1 MQSNCSLKELNWNME
16 TEKAQDSSNA
26 QTNNTGPNAPNAPN
40 GLIAEAQAVI
50 DSSKPSAT
58 AEAHGS
64 QTRSS
69 LITTSLISLIVFLL
83 FVMLML
89 SISNKSSQ
97 SLGGSEGLTA
107 LELNNDQL
115 RAKANAER
123 ARNGLPPLPPSSA
136 SAFTTAERLRKD
148 AKSLASLASNWEA
161 ELETKNATIG
171 ELQAQ
176 QASRDEMT
184 KFLYSQIATL
194 KNQATES
201 AGAASQLVILS
212 EELKTANDQI
222 ERYRIQLGE
231 LQGRPSND
239 QLSDIR
245 KQLNESLSKN
255 GKLQLQIDDLLKA
268 SNSTSSSK
276 IYDEALT
283 EIENLRGDNH
293 KQRYEVQ
300 RLRAELDHP
309 ALFIKSDKDLPAE
322 AARLYAKL
330 TTLEDADQQQLASA
344 YEDIRKTM
352 NAQIIH
358 RQTFT
363 KGSSRIT
370 FDREKII
377 QDILD
382 KRQDRK
388 SLFLVIGYASVSG
401 KADSN
406 RELSAKRATTVASI
420 VNILK
425 ADDQQVKAVYL
436 GETKRFSPDTEIE
449 NQICEIWEIKI

>member
-1 MQSNCSLKELNWNME
+1 ME
-16 TEKAQDSSNA
+16 TQKTQDGNDA
-26 QTNNTGPNAPNAPN
+26 QTNNSDAK

-50 DSSKPSAT
+50 DSSNPRGLVD
-58 AEAHGS
+58 AHSS
-64 QTRSS
+64 QTRSN
-69 LITTSLISLIVFLL
+69 LITTSLIILIVFLL

-89 SISNKSSQ
+89 SIGSKPSQ
-97 SLGGSEGLTA
+97 SLGGSEGITA
-107 LELNNDQL
+107 LELNNEQL

-136 SAFTTAERLRKD
+136 SAYTTAERLRND
-148 AKSLASLASNWEA
+148 AKSLASLASSWEA
-161 ELETKNATIG
+161 ELETKNVAIG

-176 QASRDEMT
+176 LASRDEMT
-184 KFLYSQIATL
+184 RELYTKISALQ
-194 KNQATES
+194 NQANQS
-201 AGAASQLVILS
+201 AGAASQLALLS
-212 EELKTANDQI
+212 EDLQTANEQI
-222 ERYRIQLGE
+222 ERYRIQIGE

-239 QLSDIR
+239 QLSDLR

-268 SNSTSSSK
+268 ANSSSSK

-309 ALFIKSDKDLPAE
+309 TLFIKSDKDLPAE

-330 TTLEDADQQQLASA
+330 TTLEDADQKQLASA

-358 RQTFT
+358 RQTFS

-401 KADSN
+401 KPDSN
-406 RELSAKRATTVASI
+406 RELSSKRATTVASI
-420 VNILK
+420 VKMLK
-425 ADDQQVKAVYL
+425 ADDQQVKAFYL
-436 GETKRFSPDTEIE
+436 GETKRFSVDSEIE

>member
-1 MQSNCSLKELNWNME
+1 ME
-16 TEKAQDSSNA
+16 TQKTQDGNDA
-26 QTNNTGPNAPNAPN
+26 QTNNSDAK

-50 DSSKPSAT
+50 DSSNPRGLVD
-58 AEAHGS
+58 AHSS
-64 QTRSS
+64 QTRSN
-69 LITTSLISLIVFLL
+69 LITTSLIILIVFLL

-89 SISNKSSQ
+89 SIGSKPSQ
-97 SLGGSEGLTA
+97 SLGGSEGITA
-107 LELNNDQL
+107 LELNNEQL
-115 RAKANAER
+115 RVKANAER

-136 SAFTTAERLRKD
+136 SAYTTAERLRND
-148 AKSLASLASNWEA
+148 AKSLASLASSWEA
-161 ELETKNATIG
+161 ELETKNVAIG

-176 QASRDEMT
+176 LASRDEMT
-184 KFLYSQIATL
+184 RELYTKISALQ
-194 KNQATES
+194 NQANQS
-201 AGAASQLVILS
+201 AGAASQLALLS
-212 EELKTANDQI
+212 GDLQTANEKI
-222 ERYRIQLGE
+222 ESYRIQIGE

-239 QLSDIR
+239 QLSDLR

-268 SNSTSSSK
+268 ANSSSSK

-309 ALFIKSDKDLPAE
+309 TLFIKSDKDLPAE

-330 TTLEDADQQQLASA
+330 TTLEDADQKQLASA

-358 RQTFT
+358 RQTFS

-401 KADSN
+401 KPDSN

-420 VNILK
+420 VKMLK
-425 ADDQQVKAVYL
+425 ADDQQVKAFYL
-436 GETKRFSPDTEIE
+436 GETKRFSVDSEIE

>member
-1 MQSNCSLKELNWNME
+1 ME
-16 TEKAQDSSNA
+16 TQKTQDGNDA
-26 QTNNTGPNAPNAPN
+26 QTNNSDAK

-50 DSSKPSAT
+50 DSSNPRGLVD
-58 AEAHGS
+58 AHSS
-64 QTRSS
+64 QTRSN
-69 LITTSLISLIVFLL
+69 LITTSLIILIVFLL

-89 SISNKSSQ
+89 SIGSKPSQ
-97 SLGGSEGLTA
+97 SLGGSEGITA
-107 LELNNDQL
+107 LELNNEQL

-136 SAFTTAERLRKD
+136 SAYTTAERLRND
-148 AKSLASLASNWEA
+148 AKSLASLASSWEA
-161 ELETKNATIG
+161 ELETKNVAIG

-176 QASRDEMT
+176 LASRDEMT
-184 KFLYSQIATL
+184 RELYTKISALQ
-194 KNQATES
+194 NQANQS
-201 AGAASQLVILS
+201 AGAASQLALLS
-212 EELKTANDQI
+212 GDLQTANEKI
-222 ERYRIQLGE
+222 ERYRIQIGE

-239 QLSDIR
+239 QLSDLR

-255 GKLQLQIDDLLKA
+255 GKLQLQVDDLLKA
-268 SNSTSSSK
+268 ANSSSSK

-293 KQRYEVQ
+293 QQRYEVQ

-309 ALFIKSDKDLPAE
+309 TLFIKSDKDLPAE

-330 TTLEDADQQQLASA
+330 TTLEDADQKQLASA

-358 RQTFT
+358 RQTFS

-401 KADSN
+401 KPDSN

-420 VNILK
+420 VKMLK
-425 ADDQQVKAVYL
+425 ADDQQVKAFYL
-436 GETKRFSPDTEIE
+436 GETKRFSVDSEIE

>member
-1 MQSNCSLKELNWNME
+1 ME
-16 TEKAQDSSNA
+16 TQKTQDGNDA
-26 QTNNTGPNAPNAPN
+26 QTNNSDTK

-50 DSSKPSAT
+50 DSSNPRGLVD
-58 AEAHGS
+58 AHSS
-64 QTRSS
+64 QTRSN
-69 LITTSLISLIVFLL
+69 LITTSLIILIVFLL

-89 SISNKSSQ
+89 SIGSKPSQ
-97 SLGGSEGLTA
+97 SLGGSEGITA
-107 LELNNDQL
+107 LELNNEQL

-136 SAFTTAERLRKD
+136 SAYTTAERLRND
-148 AKSLASLASNWEA
+148 AKSLASLASSWEA
-161 ELETKNATIG
+161 ELETKNVAIG

-176 QASRDEMT
+176 LASRDEMT
-184 KFLYSQIATL
+184 RELYTKISALQ
-194 KNQATES
+194 NQANQS
-201 AGAASQLVILS
+201 AGAASQLALLS
-212 EELKTANDQI
+212 GDLQTANEKI
-222 ERYRIQLGE
+222 ESYRIQIGE

-239 QLSDIR
+239 QLSDLR

-255 GKLQLQIDDLLKA
+255 GKLQLQIDDLLKSA
-268 SNSTSSSK
+268 NSSSSK

-309 ALFIKSDKDLPAE
+309 TLFIKSDKDLPAE

-330 TTLEDADQQQLASA
+330 TTLEDADQKQLASA

-358 RQTFT
+358 RQTFS

-377 QDILD
+377 QDILN

-401 KADSN
+401 KPDSN

-420 VNILK
+420 VKMLK
-425 ADDQQVKAVYL
+425 ADDQQVKAFYL
-436 GETKRFSPDTEIE
+436 GETKRFSAETEIE

>member
-1 MQSNCSLKELNWNME
+1 ME
-16 TEKAQDSSNA
+16 TQKTQDGNDA
-26 QTNNTGPNAPNAPN
+26 QTNNSDAK

-50 DSSKPSAT
+50 DSSNPRGLVD
-58 AEAHGS
+58 AHSS
-64 QTRSS
+64 QTRSN
-69 LITTSLISLIVFLL
+69 LITTSLIILIVFLL

-89 SISNKSSQ
+89 SIGSKPSQ
-97 SLGGSEGLTA
+97 SLGGSEGITA
-107 LELNNDQL
+107 LELNNEQL

-136 SAFTTAERLRKD
+136 SAYTTAERLRND
-148 AKSLASLASNWEA
+148 AKSLASLASSWEA
-161 ELETKNATIG
+161 ELETKNVAIG

-176 QASRDEMT
+176 LASRDEMT
-184 KFLYSQIATL
+184 RELYTKISALQ
-194 KNQATES
+194 NQANQS
-201 AGAASQLVILS
+201 AGAASQLALLS
-212 EELKTANDQI
+212 EDLQTANEQI
-222 ERYRIQLGE
+222 ERYRIQIGE

-239 QLSDIR
+239 QLSDLR

-268 SNSTSSSK
+268 ANSSSSK

-309 ALFIKSDKDLPAE
+309 TLFIKSDKDLPAE

-330 TTLEDADQQQLASA
+330 TTLEDADQKQLASA

-358 RQTFT
+358 RQTFS

-401 KADSN
+401 KPDSN

-420 VNILK
+420 VKMLK
-425 ADDQQVKAVYL
+425 ADDQQVKAFYL
-436 GETKRFSPDTEIE
+436 GETKRFSADSEIE

>member
-1 MQSNCSLKELNWNME
+1 ME
-16 TEKAQDSSNA
+16 TQKTQDGNDA
-26 QTNNTGPNAPNAPN
+26 QTNNSDAK

-50 DSSKPSAT
+50 DSSNPRGLVD
-58 AEAHGS
+58 AHSS
-64 QTRSS
+64 QTRSN
-69 LITTSLISLIVFLL
+69 LITTSLIILIVFLL

-89 SISNKSSQ
+89 SIGSKPSQ
-97 SLGGSEGLTA
+97 SLGASEGITA
-107 LELNNDQL
+107 LELNNEQL

-136 SAFTTAERLRKD
+136 SAYTTAERLRND
-148 AKSLASLASNWEA
+148 AKSLASLASSWEA
-161 ELETKNATIG
+161 ELETKNVAIG

-176 QASRDEMT
+176 LASRDEMT
-184 KFLYSQIATL
+184 RELYTKISALQ
-194 KNQATES
+194 NQANQS
-201 AGAASQLVILS
+201 AGAASQLALLS
-212 EELKTANDQI
+212 GDLQTANEKI
-222 ERYRIQLGE
+222 ESYRIQIGE

-239 QLSDIR
+239 QLSDLR

-268 SNSTSSSK
+268 ANSSSSK

-309 ALFIKSDKDLPAE
+309 TLFIKSDKDLPAE

-330 TTLEDADQQQLASA
+330 TTLEDADQKQLASA

-358 RQTFT
+358 RQTFS

-401 KADSN
+401 KPDSN

-420 VNILK
+420 VKMLK
-425 ADDQQVKAVYL
+425 ADDQQVKAFYL
-436 GETKRFSPDTEIE
+436 GETKRFSVDSEIE

>member
-1 MQSNCSLKELNWNME
+1 ME
-16 TEKAQDSSNA
+16 TQKTQDGNDA
-26 QTNNTGPNAPNAPN
+26 QTNNSDAK

-50 DSSKPSAT
+50 DSSNPRGLVD
-58 AEAHGS
+58 AHSS
-64 QTRSS
+64 QTRSN
-69 LITTSLISLIVFLL
+69 LITTSLIILIVFLL

-89 SISNKSSQ
+89 SIGSKPSQ
-97 SLGGSEGLTA
+97 SLGGSEGITA
-107 LELNNDQL
+107 LELNNEQL

-136 SAFTTAERLRKD
+136 SAYTTAERLRND
-148 AKSLASLASNWEA
+148 AKSLASLASSWEA
-161 ELETKNATIG
+161 ELETKNVAIG

-176 QASRDEMT
+176 LASRDEMT
-184 KFLYSQIATL
+184 RELYTKISALQ
-194 KNQATES
+194 NQANQS
-201 AGAASQLVILS
+201 AGAASQLALLS
-212 EELKTANDQI
+212 EDLQTANEQI
-222 ERYRIQLGE
+222 ERYRIQIGE

-239 QLSDIR
+239 QLSDLR

-268 SNSTSSSK
+268 ASSSSSK

-293 KQRYEVQ
+293 QQRYEVQ

-309 ALFIKSDKDLPAE
+309 TLFIKSDKDLPAE

-330 TTLEDADQQQLASA
+330 TTLEDADQKQLASA

-358 RQTFT
+358 RQTFS

-377 QDILD
+377 HDILD

-401 KADSN
+401 KPDSN
-406 RELSAKRATTVASI
+406 RELSSKRATTVASI
-420 VNILK
+420 VKMLK
-425 ADDQQVKAVYL
+425 ADDQQVKAFYL
-436 GETKRFSPDTEIE
+436 GETKRFSADAEIE

>member
-1 MQSNCSLKELNWNME
+1 ME
-16 TEKAQDSSNA
+16 TQKTQDGNDA
-26 QTNNTGPNAPNAPN
+26 QTNNSDAK

-50 DSSKPSAT
+50 DSSNPRGLVD
-58 AEAHGS
+58 AHSS
-64 QTRSS
+64 QTRSN
-69 LITTSLISLIVFLL
+69 LITTSLIILIVFLL

-89 SISNKSSQ
+89 SIGSKSSQ
-97 SLGGSEGLTA
+97 SLGGSEGITA
-107 LELNNDQL
+107 LELNNEQL

-136 SAFTTAERLRKD
+136 SAYTTAERLRND
-148 AKSLASLASNWEA
+148 AKSLASLASSWEA
-161 ELETKNATIG
+161 ELETKNVAIG

-176 QASRDEMT
+176 LASRDEMT
-184 KFLYSQIATL
+184 RELYTKISALQ
-194 KNQATES
+194 NQANQS
-201 AGAASQLVILS
+201 AGAASQLALLS
-212 EELKTANDQI
+212 GDLQTANEKI
-222 ERYRIQLGE
+222 ERYRIQIGE

-239 QLSDIR
+239 QLSDLR

-268 SNSTSSSK
+268 ANSSSSK

-309 ALFIKSDKDLPAE
+309 TLFIKSDKDLPAE

-330 TTLEDADQQQLASA
+330 TTLEDADQKQLASA

-358 RQTFT
+358 RQTFS

-401 KADSN
+401 KPDSN

-420 VNILK
+420 VKMLK
-425 ADDQQVKAVYL
+425 ADDQQVKAFYL
-436 GETKRFSPDTEIE
+436 GETKRFSVDSEIE

>member
-1 MQSNCSLKELNWNME
+1 ME
-16 TEKAQDSSNA
+16 TQKTQDGNDA
-26 QTNNTGPNAPNAPN
+26 QTNNSDAK
-40 GLIAEAQAVI
+40 GLIAEAQAVS
-50 DSSKPSAT
+50 DSSKPPGLVD
-58 AEAHGS
+58 AHSS
-64 QTRSS
+64 QTKSN
-69 LITTSLISLIVFLL
+69 LITTSLIILIVFLL

-89 SISNKSSQ
+89 SIGSKPSQ
-97 SLGGSEGLTA
+97 SLGGSEGITA
-107 LELNNDQL
+107 LELNNEQL

-136 SAFTTAERLRKD
+136 SAYTTAERLRND
-148 AKSLASLASNWEA
+148 AKSLASLASSWEA
-161 ELETKNATIG
+161 ELETKNVAIG

-176 QASRDEMT
+176 LASRDEMT
-184 KFLYSQIATL
+184 RELYTKISALQ
-194 KNQATES
+194 NQANQS
-201 AGAASQLVILS
+201 AGAASQLALLS
-212 EELKTANDQI
+212 EDLQTANEQI
-222 ERYRIQLGE
+222 ERYRIQIGE

-239 QLSDIR
+239 QLSDLR

-268 SNSTSSSK
+268 ANSSSSK

-309 ALFIKSDKDLPAE
+309 TLFIKSDKDLPAE

-330 TTLEDADQQQLASA
+330 TTLEDADQKQLASA

-358 RQTFT
+358 RQTFS

-377 QDILD
+377 QDILN

-401 KADSN
+401 KPDSN

-420 VNILK
+420 VKMLK
-425 ADDQQVKAVYL
+425 ADDQQVKAFYL
-436 GETKRFSPDTEIE
+436 GETKRFSVDSEIE

>member
-1 MQSNCSLKELNWNME
+1 ME
-16 TEKAQDSSNA
+16 TQKTQDGNDA
-26 QTNNTGPNAPNAPN
+26 QTNNSDAK

-50 DSSKPSAT
+50 DSSNPRGLVD
-58 AEAHGS
+58 AHSS
-64 QTRSS
+64 QTRSN
-69 LITTSLISLIVFLL
+69 LITTSLIILIVFLL

-89 SISNKSSQ
+89 SIGSKPSQ
-97 SLGGSEGLTA
+97 SLGGSEGITA
-107 LELNNDQL
+107 LELNNEQL

-136 SAFTTAERLRKD
+136 SAYTTAERLRND
-148 AKSLASLASNWEA
+148 AKSLASLASSWEA
-161 ELETKNATIG
+161 ELETKNVAIG

-176 QASRDEMT
+176 LASRDEMT
-184 KFLYSQIATL
+184 RELYTKISALQ
-194 KNQATES
+194 NQANQS
-201 AGAASQLVILS
+201 AGAASQLALLS
-212 EELKTANDQI
+212 GDLQTANEQI
-222 ERYRIQLGE
+222 ERYRIQIGE

-239 QLSDIR
+239 QLSDLR

-268 SNSTSSSK
+268 ANSSSSK

-309 ALFIKSDKDLPAE
+309 TLFIKSDKDLPAE

-330 TTLEDADQQQLASA
+330 TTLEDADQKQLASA

-358 RQTFT
+358 RQTFS

-401 KADSN
+401 KPDSN

-420 VNILK
+420 VKMLK
-425 ADDQQVKAVYL
+425 ADDQQVKAFYL
-436 GETKRFSPDTEIE
+436 GETKRFSADAEIE

>member
-1 MQSNCSLKELNWNME
+1 ME
-16 TEKAQDSSNA
+16 TQKTQDGNDA
-26 QTNNTGPNAPNAPN
+26 QTNNSDAK

-50 DSSKPSAT
+50 DSSAPPGLVD
-58 AEAHGS
+58 AHSS
-64 QTRSS
+64 QTRSN
-69 LITTSLISLIVFLL
+69 LITTSLIILIVFLL

-89 SISNKSSQ
+89 SIGSKPSQ
-97 SLGGSEGLTA
+97 SLGGSEGITA
-107 LELNNDQL
+107 LELNNEQL

-136 SAFTTAERLRKD
+136 SAYTTAERLRND
-148 AKSLASLASNWEA
+148 AKSLASLASSWEA
-161 ELETKNATIG
+161 ELETKNVAIG

-176 QASRDEMT
+176 LASRDEMT
-184 KFLYSQIATL
+184 RELYTKISALQ
-194 KNQATES
+194 NQANQS
-201 AGAASQLVILS
+201 AGAASQLALIS
-212 EELKTANDQI
+212 EDLQTANEQI
-222 ERYRIQLGE
+222 ERYRIQIGE

-239 QLSDIR
+239 QLSDLR

-268 SNSTSSSK
+268 ANSSSSK

-293 KQRYEVQ
+293 QQRYEVQ

-309 ALFIKSDKDLPAE
+309 TLFIKSDKDLPAE

-330 TTLEDADQQQLASA
+330 TTLEDADQKQLASA

-358 RQTFT
+358 RQTFS

-377 QDILD
+377 HDILD

-401 KADSN
+401 KPDSN
-406 RELSAKRATTVASI
+406 RELSSKRATTVASI
-420 VNILK
+420 VKMLK
-425 ADDQQVKAVYL
+425 ADDQQVKAFYL
-436 GETKRFSPDTEIE
+436 GETKRFSADAEIE

>member
-1 MQSNCSLKELNWNME
+1 ME
-16 TEKAQDSSNA
+16 TQKTQDGNDA
-26 QTNNTGPNAPNAPN
+26 QTNNSDTK

-50 DSSKPSAT
+50 DSSKPSGLVD
-58 AEAHGS
+58 AHSS
-64 QTRSS
+64 QTRSN
-69 LITTSLISLIVFLL
+69 LITTSLIILIVFLL

-89 SISNKSSQ
+89 SIGSKPSQ
-97 SLGGSEGLTA
+97 SLGGSEGITA
-107 LELNNDQL
+107 LELNNEQL

-136 SAFTTAERLRKD
+136 SAYTTAERLRND
-148 AKSLASLASNWEA
+148 AKSLASLASSWEA
-161 ELETKNATIG
+161 ELETKNVAIG

-176 QASRDEMT
+176 LASRDEMT
-184 KFLYSQIATL
+184 RELYTKISALQ
-194 KNQATES
+194 NQANQS
-201 AGAASQLVILS
+201 AGAASQLALLS
-212 EELKTANDQI
+212 GDLQTANEQI
-222 ERYRIQLGE
+222 ERYRIQIGE

-239 QLSDIR
+239 QLSDLR

-268 SNSTSSSK
+268 ANSSSSK

-309 ALFIKSDKDLPAE
+309 TLFIKSDKDLPAE

-330 TTLEDADQQQLASA
+330 TTLEDADQKQLASA

-358 RQTFT
+358 RQTFS

-401 KADSN
+401 KPDSN

-420 VNILK
+420 VKMLK
-425 ADDQQVKAVYL
+425 ADDQQVKAFYL
-436 GETKRFSPDTEIE
+436 GETKRFSADTEIE

>member
-1 MQSNCSLKELNWNME
+1 ME
-16 TEKAQDSSNA
+16 TQKTQDGNDA
-26 QTNNTGPNAPNAPN
+26 QTNNSDAK

-50 DSSKPSAT
+50 DSSKPRGLVD
-58 AEAHGS
+58 AHSS
-64 QTRSS
+64 QTRSN
-69 LITTSLISLIVFLL
+69 LITTSLIILIVFLL

-89 SISNKSSQ
+89 SIGSKPSQ
-97 SLGGSEGLTA
+97 SLGGSEGITA
-107 LELNNDQL
+107 LELNNEQL

-136 SAFTTAERLRKD
+136 SAYTTAERLRND
-148 AKSLASLASNWEA
+148 AKSLASLASSWEA
-161 ELETKNATIG
+161 ELETKNVAIG

-176 QASRDEMT
+176 LASRDEMT
-184 KFLYSQIATL
+184 RELYTKISALQ
-194 KNQATES
+194 NQANQS
-201 AGAASQLVILS
+201 AGAASQLALLS
-212 EELKTANDQI
+212 GDLQTANEQI
-222 ERYRIQLGE
+222 ERYRIQIGE

-239 QLSDIR
+239 QLSDLR

-268 SNSTSSSK
+268 ANSSSSK

-309 ALFIKSDKDLPAE
+309 TLFIKSDKDLPAE

-330 TTLEDADQQQLASA
+330 TTLEDADQKQLASA

-358 RQTFT
+358 RQTFS

-401 KADSN
+401 KPDSN

-420 VNILK
+420 VKMLK
-425 ADDQQVKAVYL
+425 ADDQQVKAFYL
-436 GETKRFSPDTEIE
+436 GETKRFSVDSEIE

>member
-1 MQSNCSLKELNWNME
+1 ME
-16 TEKAQDSSNA
+16 TQKTQDGNDA
-26 QTNNTGPNAPNAPN
+26 QTNNSDAK
-40 GLIAEAQAVI
+40 GLITEAQAVI
-50 DSSKPSAT
+50 DSSNPRGLVD
-58 AEAHGS
+58 AHSS
-64 QTRSS
+64 QTRSN
-69 LITTSLISLIVFLL
+69 LITTSLIILIVFLL

-89 SISNKSSQ
+89 SIGSKPSQ
-97 SLGGSEGLTA
+97 SLGGSEGITA
-107 LELNNDQL
+107 LELNNEQL

-136 SAFTTAERLRKD
+136 SAYTTAERLRND
-148 AKSLASLASNWEA
+148 AKSLASLASSWEA
-161 ELETKNATIG
+161 ELETKNVAIG

-176 QASRDEMT
+176 LASRDEMT
-184 KFLYSQIATL
+184 RELYTKISALQ
-194 KNQATES
+194 NQANQS
-201 AGAASQLVILS
+201 AGAASQLALLS
-212 EELKTANDQI
+212 GDLQTANEKI
-222 ERYRIQLGE
+222 ESYRIQIGE

-239 QLSDIR
+239 QLSDLR

-268 SNSTSSSK
+268 ANSSSSK

-309 ALFIKSDKDLPAE
+309 TLFIKSDKDLPAE

-330 TTLEDADQQQLASA
+330 TTLEDADQKQLASA

-358 RQTFT
+358 RQTFS

-401 KADSN
+401 KPDSN

-420 VNILK
+420 VKMLK
-425 ADDQQVKAVYL
+425 ADDQQVKAFYL
-436 GETKRFSPDTEIE
+436 GETKRFSAETEIE

>member
-1 MQSNCSLKELNWNME
+1 ME
-16 TEKAQDSSNA
+16 TQKTQDGNDT
-26 QTNNTGPNAPNAPN
+26 QTNNSDAK
-40 GLIAEAQAVI
+40 GLITEAQAVI
-50 DSSKPSAT
+50 DSSKPPGLVD
-58 AEAHGS
+58 AHNS
-64 QTRSS
+64 QTKSN
-69 LITTSLISLIVFLL
+69 LITTSLIILIVFPL

-89 SISNKSSQ
+89 SIGSKPSQ
-97 SLGGSEGLTA
+97 SLGGSEGITA
-107 LELNNDQL
+107 LELNNEQL
-115 RAKANAER
+115 RVKANAER

-136 SAFTTAERLRKD
+136 SAYTTAERLRND
-148 AKSLASLASNWEA
+148 AKSLASLASSWEA
-161 ELETKNATIG
+161 ELETKNVAIG

-176 QASRDEMT
+176 LASRDEMT
-184 KFLYSQIATL
+184 RELYTKISALQ
-194 KNQATES
+194 NQANQS
-201 AGAASQLVILS
+201 AGAASQLALLS
-212 EELKTANDQI
+212 EDLQTANEQI
-222 ERYRIQLGE
+222 ERYRIQIGE

-239 QLSDIR
+239 QLSDLR

-255 GKLQLQIDDLLKA
+255 GKLQLQIDDLLKSA
-268 SNSTSSSK
+268 NSSSSK

-309 ALFIKSDKDLPAE
+309 TLFIKSDKDLPAE

-330 TTLEDADQQQLASA
+330 TTLEDADQKQLASA

-358 RQTFT
+358 RQTFS

-377 QDILD
+377 QDILN

-401 KADSN
+401 KPDSN

-420 VNILK
+420 VKMLK
-425 ADDQQVKAVYL
+425 ADDQQVKAFYL
-436 GETKRFSPDTEIE
+436 GETKRFSAETEIE

>member
-1 MQSNCSLKELNWNME
+1 ME
-16 TEKAQDSSNA
+16 TQKTQDGNDA
-26 QTNNTGPNAPNAPN
+26 QTNNSDAK

-50 DSSKPSAT
+50 DSSNPRGLVD
-58 AEAHGS
+58 AHSS
-64 QTRSS
+64 QTRSN
-69 LITTSLISLIVFLL
+69 LITTSLIILIVFLL

-89 SISNKSSQ
+89 SIGSKPSQ
-97 SLGGSEGLTA
+97 SLGGSEGITA
-107 LELNNDQL
+107 LELNNEQL

-136 SAFTTAERLRKD
+136 SAYTTAERLRND
-148 AKSLASLASNWEA
+148 AKSLASLASSWEA
-161 ELETKNATIG
+161 ELETKNVAIG

-176 QASRDEMT
+176 LASRDEMT
-184 KFLYSQIATL
+184 RELYTKISALQ
-194 KNQATES
+194 NQANQS
-201 AGAASQLVILS
+201 AGAASQLALLS
-212 EELKTANDQI
+212 EDLQTANEQI
-222 ERYRIQLGE
+222 ERYRIQIGE

-239 QLSDIR
+239 QLSDLR

-255 GKLQLQIDDLLKA
+255 GKLQLQIDDLLKSA
-268 SNSTSSSK
+268 NSSSSK

-309 ALFIKSDKDLPAE
+309 TLFIKSDKDLPAE

-330 TTLEDADQQQLASA
+330 TTLEDADQKQLASA

-358 RQTFT
+358 RQTFS

-377 QDILD
+377 QDILN

-401 KADSN
+401 KPDSN

-420 VNILK
+420 VKMLK
-425 ADDQQVKAVYL
+425 ADDQQVKAFYL
-436 GETKRFSPDTEIE
+436 GETKRFSAETEIE

>member
-1 MQSNCSLKELNWNME
+1 ME
-16 TEKAQDSSNA
+16 TQKTQDGNDA
-26 QTNNTGPNAPNAPN
+26 QTNNSDAK

-50 DSSKPSAT
+50 DSSNPRGLVD
-58 AEAHGS
+58 AHSS
-64 QTRSS
+64 QTRSN
-69 LITTSLISLIVFLL
+69 LITTSLIILIVFLL

-89 SISNKSSQ
+89 SIGSKSSQ
-97 SLGGSEGLTA
+97 SLGGSEGITA
-107 LELNNDQL
+107 LELNNEQL

-136 SAFTTAERLRKD
+136 SAYTTAERLRND
-148 AKSLASLASNWEA
+148 AKSLASLASSWEA
-161 ELETKNATIG
+161 ELETKNVAIG

-176 QASRDEMT
+176 LASRDEMT
-184 KFLYSQIATL
+184 RELYTKISALQ
-194 KNQATES
+194 NQANQS
-201 AGAASQLVILS
+201 AGAASQLALLS
-212 EELKTANDQI
+212 GDLQTANEKI
-222 ERYRIQLGE
+222 ERYRIQIGE

-239 QLSDIR
+239 QLSDLR

-268 SNSTSSSK
+268 ANSSSSK

-309 ALFIKSDKDLPAE
+309 TLFIKSDKDLPAE

-330 TTLEDADQQQLASA
+330 TTLEDADQKQLASA

-358 RQTFT
+358 RQTFS

-401 KADSN
+401 KPDSN
-406 RELSAKRATTVASI
+406 RELSSKRATTVASI
-420 VNILK
+420 VKMLK
-425 ADDQQVKAVYL
+425 ADDQQVKAFYL
-436 GETKRFSPDTEIE
+436 GETKRFSVDSEIE

>member
-1 MQSNCSLKELNWNME
+1 ME
-16 TEKAQDSSNA
+16 TQKTQDGNDA
-26 QTNNTGPNAPNAPN
+26 QTNNSDAK

-50 DSSKPSAT
+50 DSSNPRGLVD
-58 AEAHGS
+58 AHSS
-64 QTRSS
+64 QTRSN
-69 LITTSLISLIVFLL
+69 LITTSLIILIVFLL

-89 SISNKSSQ
+89 SIGSKPSQ
-97 SLGGSEGLTA
+97 SLGGSEGITA
-107 LELNNDQL
+107 LELNNEQL

-136 SAFTTAERLRKD
+136 SAYTTAERLRND
-148 AKSLASLASNWEA
+148 AKSLASLASSWEA
-161 ELETKNATIG
+161 ELETKNVAIG

-176 QASRDEMT
+176 LASRDEMT
-184 KFLYSQIATL
+184 RELYTKIAAL
-194 KNQATES
+194 QNQANQS
-201 AGAASQLVILS
+201 AGAASQLALLS
-212 EELKTANDQI
+212 GDLQTANEKI
-222 ERYRIQLGE
+222 ESYRIQIGE

-239 QLSDIR
+239 QLSDLR

-268 SNSTSSSK
+268 ANSSSSK

-309 ALFIKSDKDLPAE
+309 TLFIKSDKDLPAE

-330 TTLEDADQQQLASA
+330 TTLEDADQKQLASA

-358 RQTFT
+358 RQTFS

-401 KADSN
+401 KPDSN

-420 VNILK
+420 VKMLK
-425 ADDQQVKAVYL
+425 ADDQQVKAFYL
-436 GETKRFSPDTEIE
+436 GETKRFSADTEIE

>member
-1 MQSNCSLKELNWNME
+1 ME
-16 TEKAQDSSNA
+16 TQKTQDGNDA
-26 QTNNTGPNAPNAPN
+26 QTNNSDAK

-50 DSSKPSAT
+50 DSSKPPGLVD
-58 AEAHGS
+58 AHSS
-64 QTRSS
+64 QTKSN
-69 LITTSLISLIVFLL
+69 LITTSLIILIVFLL

-89 SISNKSSQ
+89 SIGSKPSQ
-97 SLGGSEGLTA
+97 SLGGSEGITA
-107 LELNNDQL
+107 LELNNEQL

-136 SAFTTAERLRKD
+136 SAYTTAERLRND
-148 AKSLASLASNWEA
+148 AKSLASLASSWEA
-161 ELETKNATIG
+161 ELETKNVAIG

-176 QASRDEMT
+176 LASRDEMT
-184 KFLYSQIATL
+184 RELYTKISALQ
-194 KNQATES
+194 NQANQS
-201 AGAASQLVILS
+201 AGAASQLALLS
-212 EELKTANDQI
+212 EDLQTANEQI
-222 ERYRIQLGE
+222 ERYRIQIGE

-239 QLSDIR
+239 QLSDLR

-255 GKLQLQIDDLLKA
+255 GKLQLQIDDLLKSA
-268 SNSTSSSK
+268 NSSSSK

-309 ALFIKSDKDLPAE
+309 TLFIKSDKDLPAE

-330 TTLEDADQQQLASA
+330 TTLEDADQKQLASA

-358 RQTFT
+358 RQTFS

-401 KADSN
+401 KPDSN

-420 VNILK
+420 VKMLK
-425 ADDQQVKAVYL
+425 ADDQQVKAFYL
-436 GETKRFSPDTEIE
+436 GETKRFSVDSEIE

>member
-1 MQSNCSLKELNWNME
+1 ME
-16 TEKAQDSSNA
+16 TQKTQDGNDA
-26 QTNNTGPNAPNAPN
+26 QTNNSDAK

-50 DSSKPSAT
+50 DSSNPRGLVD
-58 AEAHGS
+58 AHSS
-64 QTRSS
+64 QTRSN
-69 LITTSLISLIVFLL
+69 LITTSLIILIVFLL

-89 SISNKSSQ
+89 SIGSKPSQ
-97 SLGGSEGLTA
+97 SLGGSEGITA
-107 LELNNDQL
+107 LELNNEQL

-136 SAFTTAERLRKD
+136 SAYTTAERLRND
-148 AKSLASLASNWEA
+148 AKSLASLASSWEA
-161 ELETKNATIG
+161 ELETKNVAIG

-176 QASRDEMT
+176 LASRDEMT
-184 KFLYSQIATL
+184 RELYTKISALQ
-194 KNQATES
+194 NQANQS
-201 AGAASQLVILS
+201 AGAASQLALLS
-212 EELKTANDQI
+212 EDLQTANEQI
-222 ERYRIQLGE
+222 ERYRIQIGE

-239 QLSDIR
+239 QLSDLR

-268 SNSTSSSK
+268 ASSSSSK

-293 KQRYEVQ
+293 QQRYEVQ

-309 ALFIKSDKDLPAE
+309 TLFIKSDKDLPAE

-330 TTLEDADQQQLASA
+330 TTLEDADQKQLASA

-358 RQTFT
+358 RQTFS

-377 QDILD
+377 HDILD

-401 KADSN
+401 KPDSN
-406 RELSAKRATTVASI
+406 RELSSKRATTVASI
-420 VNILK
+420 VKMLK
-425 ADDQQVKAVYL
+425 ADDQQVKAFYL
-436 GETKRFSPDTEIE
+436 GETKRFSVDSEIE

>member
-1 MQSNCSLKELNWNME
+1 ME
-16 TEKAQDSSNA
+16 TQKTQDGNDA
-26 QTNNTGPNAPNAPN
+26 QTNNSDAK

-50 DSSKPSAT
+50 DSSNPRGLVD
-58 AEAHGS
+58 AHSS
-64 QTRSS
+64 QTRSN
-69 LITTSLISLIVFLL
+69 LITTSLIILIVFLL

-89 SISNKSSQ
+89 SIGSKPSQ
-97 SLGGSEGLTA
+97 SLGGSEGITA
-107 LELNNDQL
+107 LELNNEQL

-136 SAFTTAERLRKD
+136 SAYTTAERLRND
-148 AKSLASLASNWEA
+148 AKSLASLASSWEA
-161 ELETKNATIG
+161 ELETKNVAIG

-176 QASRDEMT
+176 LASRDEMT
-184 KFLYSQIATL
+184 RELYTKISALQ
-194 KNQATES
+194 NQANQS
-201 AGAASQLVILS
+201 AGAASQLALLS
-212 EELKTANDQI
+212 GDLQTANEKI
-222 ERYRIQLGE
+222 ERYRIQIGE

-239 QLSDIR
+239 QLSDLR

-268 SNSTSSSK
+268 ANSSSSK

-293 KQRYEVQ
+293 QQRYEVQ

-309 ALFIKSDKDLPAE
+309 TLFIKSDKDLPAE

-330 TTLEDADQQQLASA
+330 TTLEDADQKQLASA

-358 RQTFT
+358 RQTFS

-401 KADSN
+401 KPDSN

-420 VNILK
+420 VKMLK
-425 ADDQQVKAVYL
+425 ADDQQVKAFYL
-436 GETKRFSPDTEIE
+436 GETKRFSVDSEIE

>member
-1 MQSNCSLKELNWNME
+1 ME
-16 TEKAQDSSNA
+16 TQKTQDGNDA
-26 QTNNTGPNAPNAPN
+26 QTNNSDAK
-40 GLIAEAQAVI
+40 GLIAEAQAVS
-50 DSSKPSAT
+50 DSSKPPGLVD
-58 AEAHGS
+58 AHSS
-64 QTRSS
+64 QTKSN
-69 LITTSLISLIVFLL
+69 LITTSLIILIVFLL

-89 SISNKSSQ
+89 SIGSKPSQ
-97 SLGGSEGLTA
+97 SLGGSEGITA
-107 LELNNDQL
+107 LELNNEQL

-136 SAFTTAERLRKD
+136 SAYTTAERLRND
-148 AKSLASLASNWEA
+148 AKSLASLASSWEA
-161 ELETKNATIG
+161 ELETKNVAIG

-176 QASRDEMT
+176 LASRDEMT
-184 KFLYSQIATL
+184 RELYTKISALQ
-194 KNQATES
+194 NQANQS
-201 AGAASQLVILS
+201 AGAASQLALLS
-212 EELKTANDQI
+212 GDLQTANEKI
-222 ERYRIQLGE
+222 ESYRIQIGE

-239 QLSDIR
+239 QLSDLR

-268 SNSTSSSK
+268 ANSSSSK

-309 ALFIKSDKDLPAE
+309 TLFIKSDKDLPAE

-330 TTLEDADQQQLASA
+330 TTLEDADQKQLASA

-358 RQTFT
+358 RQTFS

-401 KADSN
+401 KPDSN
-406 RELSAKRATTVASI
+406 RELSSKRATTVASI
-420 VNILK
+420 VKMLK
-425 ADDQQVKAVYL
+425 ADDQQVKAFYL
-436 GETKRFSPDTEIE
+436 GETKRFSVDSEIE

>member
-1 MQSNCSLKELNWNME
+1 ME
-16 TEKAQDSSNA
+16 TQKTQDGNDA
-26 QTNNTGPNAPNAPN
+26 QTNNSDAK

-50 DSSKPSAT
+50 DSSNPRGLVD
-58 AEAHGS
+58 AHSS
-64 QTRSS
+64 QTRSN
-69 LITTSLISLIVFLL
+69 LITTSLIILIVFLL

-89 SISNKSSQ
+89 SIGSKPSQ
-97 SLGGSEGLTA
+97 SLGGSEGITA
-107 LELNNDQL
+107 LELNNEQL

-136 SAFTTAERLRKD
+136 SAYTTAERLRND
-148 AKSLASLASNWEA
+148 AKSLASLASSWEA
-161 ELETKNATIG
+161 ELETKNVAIG

-176 QASRDEMT
+176 LASRDEMT
-184 KFLYSQIATL
+184 RELYTKISALQ
-194 KNQATES
+194 NQANQS
-201 AGAASQLVILS
+201 AGAASQLALLS
-212 EELKTANDQI
+212 GDLQTANEKI
-222 ERYRIQLGE
+222 ESYRIQIGE

-239 QLSDIR
+239 QLSDLR

-268 SNSTSSSK
+268 ANSSSSK

-309 ALFIKSDKDLPAE
+309 TLFIKSDKDLPAE

-330 TTLEDADQQQLASA
+330 TTLEDADQKQLASA

-358 RQTFT
+358 RQTFS

-401 KADSN
+401 KPDSN
-406 RELSAKRATTVASI
+406 RELSSKRATTVASI
-420 VNILK
+420 VKMLK
-425 ADDQQVKAVYL
+425 ADDQQVKAFYL
-436 GETKRFSPDTEIE
+436 GETKRFSAETEIE

>member
-1 MQSNCSLKELNWNME
+1 ME
-16 TEKAQDSSNA
+16 TQKTQDGNDA
-26 QTNNTGPNAPNAPN
+26 QTNNSDAK

-50 DSSKPSAT
+50 DSSNPRGLVD
-58 AEAHGS
+58 AHSS
-64 QTRSS
+64 QTRSN
-69 LITTSLISLIVFLL
+69 LITTSLIILIVFLL

-89 SISNKSSQ
+89 SIGSKPSQ
-97 SLGGSEGLTA
+97 SLGGSEGITA
-107 LELNNDQL
+107 LELNNEQL

-136 SAFTTAERLRKD
+136 SAYTTAERLRND
-148 AKSLASLASNWEA
+148 AKSLASLASSWEA
-161 ELETKNATIG
+161 ELETKNVAIG

-176 QASRDEMT
+176 LASRDEMT
-184 KFLYSQIATL
+184 RELYTKISALQ
-194 KNQATES
+194 NQANQS
-201 AGAASQLVILS
+201 AGAASQLALLS
-212 EELKTANDQI
+212 EDLQTANEQI
-222 ERYRIQLGE
+222 ERYRIQIGE

-239 QLSDIR
+239 QLSDLR

-268 SNSTSSSK
+268 ANSSSSK

-309 ALFIKSDKDLPAE
+309 TLFIKSDKDLPAE

-330 TTLEDADQQQLASA
+330 TTLEDADQKQLASA

-358 RQTFT
+358 RQTFS

-401 KADSN
+401 KPDSN

-420 VNILK
+420 VKMLK
-425 ADDQQVKAVYL
+425 ADDQQVKAFYL
-436 GETKRFSPDTEIE
+436 GETKRFSVDSEIE

>member
-1 MQSNCSLKELNWNME
+1 ME
-16 TEKAQDSSNA
+16 TQKTQDGNDA
-26 QTNNTGPNAPNAPN
+26 QTNNSDAK

-50 DSSKPSAT
+50 DSSKPSALVD
-58 AEAHGS
+58 AHS
-64 QTRSS
+64 RQTKSN
-69 LITTSLISLIVFLL
+69 LITTSLIILIVFLL

-89 SISNKSSQ
+89 SIGSKPSQ
-97 SLGGSEGLTA
+97 SLGGSEGITA
-107 LELNNDQL
+107 LELNNEQL

-136 SAFTTAERLRKD
+136 SAYTTAERLRND
-148 AKSLASLASNWEA
+148 AKSLASLASSWEA
-161 ELETKNATIG
+161 ELETKNVAIG

-176 QASRDEMT
+176 LASRDEMT
-184 KFLYSQIATL
+184 RELYTKISALQ
-194 KNQATES
+194 NQANQS
-201 AGAASQLVILS
+201 AGAASQLALLS
-212 EELKTANDQI
+212 EDLQTANEQI
-222 ERYRIQLGE
+222 ERYRIQIGE

-239 QLSDIR
+239 QLSDLR

-268 SNSTSSSK
+268 ANSSSSK

-293 KQRYEVQ
+293 QQRYEVQ

-309 ALFIKSDKDLPAE
+309 TLFIKSDKDLPAE

-330 TTLEDADQQQLASA
+330 TTLEDADQKQLASA
-344 YEDIRKTM
+344 YKDIRKTM

-377 QDILD
+377 HDILD

-401 KADSN
+401 KPDSN

-420 VNILK
+420 VKMLK
-425 ADDQQVKAVYL
+425 ADDQQVKAFYL
-436 GETKRFSPDTEIE
+436 G
-449 NQICEIWEIKI
+449 

>member
-1 MQSNCSLKELNWNME
+1 ME
-16 TEKAQDSSNA
+16 TQKTQDGNDA
-26 QTNNTGPNAPNAPN
+26 QTNNSDAK

-50 DSSKPSAT
+50 DSSKPSGLVD
-58 AEAHGS
+58 AHSS
-64 QTRSS
+64 QTRSN
-69 LITTSLISLIVFLL
+69 LITTSLIILIVFLL

-89 SISNKSSQ
+89 SIGSKPSQ
-97 SLGGSEGLTA
+97 SLGGSEGITA
-107 LELNNDQL
+107 LELNNEQL

-136 SAFTTAERLRKD
+136 SAYTTAERLRND
-148 AKSLASLASNWEA
+148 AKSLASLASSWEA
-161 ELETKNATIG
+161 ELETKNVAIG

-176 QASRDEMT
+176 LASRDEMT
-184 KFLYSQIATL
+184 RELYTKISALQ
-194 KNQATES
+194 NQANQS
-201 AGAASQLVILS
+201 AGAASQLALLS
-212 EELKTANDQI
+212 GDLQTANEKI
-222 ERYRIQLGE
+222 ERYRIQIGE

-239 QLSDIR
+239 QLSDLR

-268 SNSTSSSK
+268 ANSSSSK

-309 ALFIKSDKDLPAE
+309 TLFIKSDKDLPAE

-330 TTLEDADQQQLASA
+330 TTLEDADQKQLASA

-358 RQTFT
+358 RQTFS

-401 KADSN
+401 KPDSN

-420 VNILK
+420 VKMLK
-425 ADDQQVKAVYL
+425 ADDQQVKAFYL
-436 GETKRFSPDTEIE
+436 GETKRFSAETEIE

>member
-1 MQSNCSLKELNWNME
+1 ME
-16 TEKAQDSSNA
+16 TQKTQDGNDA
-26 QTNNTGPNAPNAPN
+26 QTNNSDAK

-50 DSSKPSAT
+50 DSSKPSGLVD
-58 AEAHGS
+58 AHSS
-64 QTRSS
+64 QTKSN
-69 LITTSLISLIVFLL
+69 LITTSLIILIVFLL

-89 SISNKSSQ
+89 SIGSKPSQ
-97 SLGGSEGLTA
+97 SLGGSEGITA
-107 LELNNDQL
+107 LELNNEQL

-136 SAFTTAERLRKD
+136 SAYTTAERLRND
-148 AKSLASLASNWEA
+148 AKSLASLASSWEA
-161 ELETKNATIG
+161 ELETKNVAIG

-176 QASRDEMT
+176 LASRDEMT
-184 KFLYSQIATL
+184 RELYTKISALQ
-194 KNQATES
+194 NQANQS
-201 AGAASQLVILS
+201 AGAASQLALLS
-212 EELKTANDQI
+212 GDLQTANEKI
-222 ERYRIQLGE
+222 ERYRIQIGE

-239 QLSDIR
+239 QLSDLR

-268 SNSTSSSK
+268 ANSSSSK

-309 ALFIKSDKDLPAE
+309 TLFIKSDKDLPAE

-330 TTLEDADQQQLASA
+330 TTLEDADQKQLASA

-358 RQTFT
+358 RQTFS

-401 KADSN
+401 KPDSN

-420 VNILK
+420 VKMLK
-425 ADDQQVKAVYL
+425 ADDQQVKAFYL
-436 GETKRFSPDTEIE
+436 GETKRFSAETEIE